1 MNKIIIFKEKHGD
14 RYFDASTP
22 EKLNAACFK
31 ILKERFENGEYE
43 WLSEEEP
50 EAINILTD
58 EQIEALPTERLKND
72 ELRRKK
78 NYEQE
83 YKWRKQEKDMFKE
96 IASCVKSESKQY
108 AYNLL
113 YERKGGEYENFE
125 IETLE
130 EA

>member
-1 MNKIIIFKEKHGD
+1 MNKIIIFKEKYDD

-43 WLSEEEP
+43 WLLEEEP

-78 NYEQE
+78 EYERD
-83 YKWRKQEKDMFKE
+83 YKSWEREQNEFKN
-96 IASCVKSESKQY
+96 IKSCVEKELKEK
-108 AYNLL
+108 AFTILRARN
-113 YERKGGEYENFE
+113 GGEYEGFE
-125 IETLE
+125 IQELE